1 MKDRI
6 ILLGSGGH
14 ARSVVDV
21 IESMDAY
28 DIYGFVDEAEKGSSV
43 YRGYKMIGHDD
54 NLQEIYDLGIR
65 YAFVCVGY
73 LGQGR
78 VRDGLYRRLKQI
90 GFELPVLIDP
100 TAVLARDARV
110 GEGTF
115 IGKKVVIN
123 SKAAVGK
130 MAIINTS
137 AVVEHDCK
145 IGDYC
150 HISVNSTLCGEVH
163 IEDRSFVGAG
173 ATVIQ
178 KIRVGKDCVIGAGS
192 IVVHNLEDSISFRN
206 RAIPVIVE
214 RVSR

>member
-21 IESMDAY
+21 IESMDTY
-28 DIYGFVDEAEKGSSV
+28 DIYGFVDVAEKGSSA

-54 NLQEIYDLGIR
+54 NLQEIYDSGIR
-65 YAFVCVGY
+65 YACVCVGY

-78 VRDGLYRRLKQI
+78 IRDGIYRRLKQI

-115 IGKKVVIN
+115 IGKKVVVN
-123 SKAAVGK
+123 SKAVVGK

-137 AVVEHDCK
+137 AVVEHDCR

-192 IVVHNLEDSISFRN
+192 IVVHNLEDGISFKN
-206 RAIPVIVE
+206 RTIPVIA
-214 RVSR
+214 RGGGK